1 MLKES
6 HTYVAGEWSTFNTAI
21 KVIEKH
27 YNRPMSVSHK
37 SWEEIQHSLANPQ
50 DFEALELAQVE
61 EMMLMGYLACPKE
74 KTLRQRE
81 KYFSNVRF
89 MGLEELLRF
98 AEGVDF
104 VGKEER

>member
-6 HTYVAGEWSTFNTAI
+6 HTYVACEWSTFNAAI

-27 YNRPMSVSHK
+27 YNRPMSVTHK
-37 SWEEIQHSLANPQ
+37 SWEEIQHSLANPR

-61 EMMLMGYLACPKE
+61 EMMVMGCLACPKE

-89 MGLEELLRF
+89 IGLEELLSF
-98 AEGVDF
+98 SEGVDF
-104 VGKEER
+104 V